1 MQDGKVESTQLGNSS
16 FTCAHGRME
25 ADRGRTNIGS
35 SGYAGLQLLPNNCI
49 MARKN
54 NRKSRRRTKSKA
66 TERILWSTTDR
77 LQLLAYL
84 NWCVQYCV
92 KFEVT
97 APGYLERVTGK
108 QFSKERIRQKLYKE
122 WRSYGVCGKFN
133 DLFELGTTGLTPLV
147 GEEQET
153 FNRMFTS
160 ISPAQETRYTR
171 SRSLGLAAKSGTLS
185 APRSIY
191 SISSSR
197 EPNELPTP
205 QAGNPSVVAERPGQ
219 KTRAKSSLGL
229 TRQSSNNDLS
239 EDELA
244 GEDDNTGRVKSEDD
258 SKLSTIASSQLSDV
272 EPQPASVIP
281 DSQEDAMNIIS
292 QAAPNSSMEVRL
304 KQSDE
309 DLLRQKSYSVTLENR
324 ISELK
329 RRNHDLEDCIRLAS
343 SAQREYGEETRLR
356 EVISSLKDKLDR
368 KRLLEK
374 NHDDLDA
381 DKLGFLN
388 TSLRAEYQNLHSNV
402 RDTSSMICHLS
413 LDDTLPEQRTDFSDL
428 ANNWARRIGGQ
439 AYDLGSLLSHCETA
453 QIPKKVVLA
462 SLLTAGIFELVLED
476 VFPAFLAANSPLLD
490 QYRRH
495 IETQSTYIIVLAVH
509 LVCCLE
515 IKLTRPDGWHA
526 LQRLDIISIKS
537 LLSDKDV
544 KNRIISE
551 RAEWLSSL
559 ILQNLSCF
567 LPLESRDITQ
577 RLPRNEPETETI
589 SDMRSTLYHALK
601 IKIELILSLKRLRF
615 LFFRPGTLFDADKME
630 VGQSQAGDNE
640 LLGREVKI
648 CLLPALFTASEAGN
662 ETEAEEASFSAS
674 YSKAL
679 AEVKDEDIKSLVLVE
694 KAIVFL

>member
-1 MQDGKVESTQLGNSS
+1 
-16 FTCAHGRME
+16 
-25 ADRGRTNIGS
+25 
-35 SGYAGLQLLPNNCI
+35 

-84 NWCVQYCV
+84 DWCVQYCV

-97 APGYLERVTGK
+97 APGYLERLTGK

-122 WRSYGVCGKFN
+122 WQNYGLCGKFN
-133 DLFELGTTGLTPLV
+133 DLFELGTAGLTPLV

-153 FNRMFTS
+153 FHRMFTS
-160 ISPAQETRYTR
+160 ISPAQEARCTR

-197 EPNELPTP
+197 EPNELSIP
-205 QAGNPSVVAERPGQ
+205 QAGKPSVVPERPGQ
-219 KTRAKSSLGL
+219 KTRAKSSLAQ
-229 TRQSSNNDLS
+229 TRQPSSNDLS

-244 GEDDNTGRVKSEDD
+244 REDSNMERVKSEDD
-258 SKLSTIASSQLSDV
+258 PKLSTIASPELSDV
-272 EPQPASVIP
+272 ELQPAPVIP
-281 DSQEDAMNIIS
+281 DSQEDAMTVVS
-292 QAAPNSSMEVRL
+292 QAAPNFSMEVRL
-304 KQSDE
+304 KESE
-309 DLLRQKSYSVTLENR
+309 ANLLKQKSYSVTLENR

-343 SAQREYGEETRLR
+343 SAQGEYGEETRLR

-374 NHDDLDA
+374 NQDDLDA
-381 DKLGFLN
+381 DRLGFLN

-413 LDDTLPEQRTDFSDL
+413 LNDALAEQRTNFSHL
-428 ANNWARRIGGQ
+428 ANSWARRIGGN

-490 QYRRH
+490 QYRKH
-495 IETQSTYIIVLAVH
+495 IETQN
-509 LVCCLE
+509 
-515 IKLTRPDGWHA
+515 GWHA
-526 LQRLDIISIKS
+526 LQRLDVISIKS
-537 LLSDKDV
+537 LVSDKDI

-551 RAEWLSSL
+551 QAEWLSSL
-559 ILQNLSCF
+559 MLESLSYF
-567 LPLESRDITQ
+567 LPLESRDIPQ
-577 RLPRNEPETETI
+577 RLPRNEPETETV
-589 SDMRSTLYHALK
+589 SDMRSTLHHALK
-601 IKIELILSLKRLRF
+601 VKIELMLSIKRLKY
-615 LFFRPGTLFDADKME
+615 LFVRPGTLFDAEKMK
-630 VGQSQAGDNE
+630 VGQSQAGDTAR
-640 LLGREVKI
+640 LGQKVKI
-648 CLLPALFTASEAGN
+648 CLLPALFTVSEAGN
-662 ETEAEEASFSAS
+662 ETRVEEASFSAS
-674 YSKAL
+674 YSKAV
-679 AEVKDEDIKSLVLVE
+679 AEVKEEDMESLVLVE

>member
-1 MQDGKVESTQLGNSS
+1 
-16 FTCAHGRME
+16 ME

-495 IETQSTYIIVLAVH
+495 IETQ
-509 LVCCLE
+509 
-515 IKLTRPDGWHA
+515 K
-526 LQRLDIISIKS
+526 
-537 LLSDKDV
+537 
-544 KNRIISE
+544 
-551 RAEWLSSL
+551 
-559 ILQNLSCF
+559 
-567 LPLESRDITQ
+567 SRDITQ

-601 IKIELILSLKRLRF
+601 IKIELILSVKRLRF